1 MKMTLDICDIKIT
14 RRIVYFVVGESGLS
28 SEDDDTN

>member
-1 MKMTLDICDIKIT
+1 MKMPLEVLDIKIT

-28 SEDDDTN
+28 LEDDDTN